1 MLGGMI
7 GERYRVIRKLGEG
20 GMAIVYL
27 AVDEKLGR
35 NVAVKVLREKFQTHQ
50 EIRTRFQHEARAISG
65 FDHVNIL
72 KVYDYSGANSSQ
84 LWIVTELIHGRNLG
98 QIVETAPGGWLHPVI
113 ASCIVRETCKALALS
128 HSEGIV
134 HRDVKPDNVMITQQ
148 GVIKLMDFGIAKIR
162 QNNSMT
168 QTGMFMGSPSY
179 MSPEQVRG
187 RDIDHRSD
195 IYSLGILFYEL
206 VTGRLPFSGQS
217 TADVAMKILA
227 GQYQHPKF
235 LKEHLPVEI
244 NDLIVSMMSLD
255 PAHRPQSTDT
265 VGGIIDKFL
274 ERNGFE
280 SSHAELDRCF
290 RDPKSYGERLAKL
303 IQQTALVAL
312 PTQLIQPQS
321 RMEAATKLPSTERK
335 TQRLVQVHNEAAID
349 RPMPYVPEQNPATRA
364 ANAKSQHPAHA
375 VPPPPMRRDHSL
387 PRNSVPKITRKVVGG
402 PDIMAHLP
410 ERRLTQR
417 PDQTMIKKNPPAPP
431 PTQHKPLQQQ
441 KPAQQQKPVQMQ
453 QRPVAQKPQPQR
465 PRAQQPR
472 PPRSIP
478 RQPHRQAPRY
488 VIHREVSMANNSFSN
503 VLVGVIIIAVGFIAF
518 ALFAD
523 RIRMWVPTSPTSRVT
538 KPHRVKPVES
548 QKIGAKPK
556 IEEKGRK
563 IEELKSQAAIER
575 IPAPKPLGEKKPL
588 VIDRRATPM
597 AQATYKPKPTLAA
610 TVEAVETTK
619 PMLKA
624 TPSVQVIPARVD
636 PDATKNNGDDDDPVV
651 TKPTPKVEIKPT
663 QAPAATGKATI
674 SVTCNPAA
682 EVYINGKRMGTS
694 NDAGTSSDWYDL
706 PSGKLK
712 LELRRSGFTSRTEY
726 VSVSPGER
734 KRLGPFTLTKE
745 GTKAPPTSYRLTL
758 STNVTP
764 AQVSITNYD
773 TKSTKTFNLNSSSQ
787 TITLDRGIYDVTMTH
802 GGEVRKRR
810 IEMTGSETQL
820 TFSAEYKEESH

>member
-1 MLGGMI
+1 MI
-7 GERYRVIRKLGEG
+7 GDRYRVIRKLGEG

-35 NVAVKVLREKFQTHQ
+35 NVAVKVLREKFQNHQ

-72 KVYDYSGANSSQ
+72 KVYDYSGANSPQ

-148 GVIKLMDFGIAKIR
+148 GVIKLMDFGIAKIQ

-217 TADVAMKILA
+217 TADVAMKILS

-321 RMEAATKLPSTERK
+321 RMEAATKLPFNERK

-349 RPMPYVPEQNPATRA
+349 RPLPHVPQQNPPPHTDHM
-364 ANAKSQHPAHA
+364 NSPHPAHA
-375 VPPPPMRRDHSL
+375 VPPPPMRRDHALPRHSL
-387 PRNSVPKITRKVVGG
+387 PKVTRKVAGE

-410 ERRLTQR
+410 ERRLQQR
-417 PDQTMIKKNPPAPP
+417 PDQTMVKPR
-431 PTQHKPLQQQ
+431 PT
-441 KPAQQQKPVQMQ
+441 AQQQKVMPQ
-453 QRPVAQKPQPQR
+453 QPAQKRAQQPSPQR
-465 PRAQQPR
+465 PRGQQPR
-472 PPRSIP
+472 PPRSLP
-478 RQPHRQAPRY
+478 RMPHRAAPRY
-488 VIHREVSMANNSFSN
+488 VIHREISTTSSSLPNLLIAVTI
-503 VLVGVIIIAVGFIAF
+503 VAVGFICY

-523 RIRMWVPTSPTSRVT
+523 RIRMWVPTSPTNHVT
-538 KPHRVKPVES
+538 KNQRVKAGVE
-548 QKIGAKPK
+548 QKIAIKPK
-556 IEEKGRK
+556 MDAKTQKNDDPKATIALEK
-563 IEELKSQAAIER
+563 L
-575 IPAPKPLGEKKPL
+575 PAPKPAGERKSDAIDHRQQPAQPTQKPKAFTTQAIPPTESSKPVVTAKK
-588 VIDRRATPM
+588 TPM
-597 AQATYKPKPTLAA
+597 PAIFPTGLDL
-610 TVEAVETTK
+610 ET
-619 PMLKA
+619 A
-624 TPSVQVIPARVD
+624 
-636 PDATKNNGDDDDPVV
+636 KNNDDDDVIV
-651 TKPTPKVEIKPT
+651 SKPTPKPIEVKSTPA
-663 QAPAATGKATI
+663 APAPVGKAAV
-674 SVTCNPAA
+674 SVSCNPAA
-682 EVYINGKRMGTS
+682 EVYINGKRMGTT
-694 NDAGTSSDWYDL
+694 NDAGISSDWYDL

-712 LELRRSGFTSRTEY
+712 IELRRTGFASRTEY
-726 VSVSPGER
+726 AQVAPGER
-734 KRLGPFTLTKE
+734 KRLGPFTLNKE
-745 GTKAPPTSYRLTL
+745 GQKAPPSSYRLTL
-758 STNVTP
+758 STNITP
-764 AQVSITNYD
+764 TQVNVTNYD
-773 TKSTKTFNLNSSSQ
+773 TKSTKTFTLTNNSQ
-787 TITLDRGIYDVTMTH
+787 TITLERGVYDVTMTH
-802 GGEVRKRR
+802 NGEVRKRR
-810 IEMTGSETQL
+810 IEMNGAETQL